1 MSGQINN
8 GNIGLTETVQQVE
21 ELFQMDLGNVFRSF
35 QEMRQRKKD
44 SRTKLLD
51 LMKERLLHRMDELDE
66 Q

>member
-1 MSGQINN
+1 M
-8 GNIGLTETVQQVE
+8 E
-21 ELFQMDLGNVFRSF
+21 EFFQMDLGNVFRSF